1 MSQYSHSHRYPF
13 SNPLANALVVL
24 VGALVVG
31 ASIVLGFFAF
41 IFLGALI
48 LVLAAIVGI
57 RVWWFNR
64 KLRRQMGDGSA
75 TGSGGSKVH
84 VEVIEGEYHVVQPG
98 AQPDDRRGQDSET

>member
-1 MSQYSHSHRYPF
+1 MTQYSHGHRYPF

-24 VGALVVG
+24 VGALAVG

-64 KLRRQMGDGSA
+64 KIRRQMGDGS
-75 TGSGGSKVH
+75 TPGPGGSAVH

-98 AQPDDRRGQDSET
+98 TMPDEGRDRDSET